1 MPRRYVLSAL
11 CFVLLLV
18 CGCKSREPIGYVVVG
33 SGSDSFTLL
42 AGKLLIS
49 ALQQEGYQVE
59 DRTGYPSALEARA
72 ALTSNA
78 VDLCWFNTSET
89 WHKLLGHDQPIDDPE
104 ELANAVAGSDIKQ
117 NINWQS
123 PAPYVLRP
131 GLVMRASEAGK
142 LAKISELADY
152 AARHTPLTLCADEEV
167 AGSAS
172 KLRLFQ
178 VAYQLHIPDERVV
191 PYGPREALQALSAG
205 ECNCALSYEVYIADN
220 EEFFFLEDDRN
231 ILFSSGYALAAR
243 QEVISRYP
251 DIQYILERVDSWLT
265 PANVNALL
273 QKIDAGEPI
282 ESVIQQFVQSQSK

>member
-1 MPRRYVLSAL
+1 MPRRYVLSML
-11 CFVLLLV
+11 CIVLLLA
-18 CGCKSREPIGYVVVG
+18 CGCKSEEPIGYIGVG
-33 SGSDSFTLL
+33 SGSDAFTLL

-59 DRTGYPSALEARA
+59 DRTGYPSAVEARA
-72 ALTSNA
+72 ALTSST

-104 ELANAVAGSDIKQ
+104 ELANVVASADIQQ

-131 GLVMRASEAGK
+131 GLIMRTSETDK
-142 LAKISELADY
+142 LTKISELAAY
-152 AARHTPLTLCADEEV
+152 VAQHAPLTLCADEEV

-172 KLRLFQ
+172 KLHLFQ
-178 VAYQLHIPDERVV
+178 VAYQLNIPDERII
-191 PYGPREALQALSAG
+191 PHDPREALRALSAG

-220 EEFFFLEDDRN
+220 EGLSFLEDDRN
-231 ILFSSGYALAAR
+231 ILSSSGYALAVR
-243 QEVISRYP
+243 REIISEYP
-251 DIQYILERVDSWLT
+251 DIQYILERVNGWLT

-273 QKIDAGEPI
+273 QKVAAGEPM
-282 ESVIQQFVQSQSK
+282 ESVTQQFVQSQSK